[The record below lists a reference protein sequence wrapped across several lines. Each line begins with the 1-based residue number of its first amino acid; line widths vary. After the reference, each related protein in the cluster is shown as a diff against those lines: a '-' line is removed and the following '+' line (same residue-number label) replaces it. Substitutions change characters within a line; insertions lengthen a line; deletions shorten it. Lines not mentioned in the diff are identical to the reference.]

1 MDAYSILACLSCSN
15 MFDGR
20 TAASMAPRSG
30 VGPLDNHTLCLQEFK
45 RKYKKDVSG
54 NPRAVRR
61 LATAAERA
69 KRALSSSAQTTIEV
83 DSL

>member
-1 MDAYSILACLSCSN
+1 M
-15 MFDGR
+15 GR
-20 TAASMAPRSG
+20 WLLVYCPGQGWKLLTTA
-30 VGPLDNHTLCLQEFK
+30 HCTHLCLQEFK

-61 LATAAERA
+61 LATSAERA